1 MKIDILQIVRIYYYL
16 ANIWRWLRA
25 STRPGSS
32 RQWRDVP
39 GRARGSG
46 HDILKILEYGSNL
59 RKTSISF
66 ALFGFWWTWVSY
78 PI

>member
-1 MKIDILQIVRIYYYL
+1 MVILFSRIENYS
-16 ANIWRWLRA
+16 RWLRA

-32 RQWRDVP
+32 RQWRDDP